1 MVPDIEWYRPRF
13 ANSIYTARYGR
24 YILVRQVTS
33 TRTARYRVVPPKN
46 RPSAIDFNHR
56 RSIEGEIDRRRS
68 IEGEKGKKKKKKRR
82 RGEEEPTFHVTS
94 SPAHRRRPR
103 PSPCAG
109 RKIET
114 TGIHYVPG
122 TGTIPVP
129 RQSRYTDTDR

>member
-1 MVPDIEWYRPRF
+1 MVPDIEWYKPRF

-33 TRTARYRVVPPKN
+33 TWTTRYRVVPPKN
-46 RPSAIDFNHR
+46 QLSAVDFNCR

-68 IEGEKGKKKKKKRR
+68 IEGEKGKKKKKKKKR

-103 PSPCAG
+103 PRA
-109 RKIET
+109 IFL
-114 TGIHYVPG
+114 
-122 TGTIPVP
+122 P
-129 RQSRYTDTDR
+129 REEMKRLLAWGERSRQ